1 MEPRVVLIG
10 KSDCH
15 LCENARLT
23 IAKVCDELGETW
35 GERSI
40 LEDPQLAD
48 QYFESIP
55 VTMVDGKI
63 HDNWRVDEARRR
75 NALTRKTN

>member
-1 MEPRVVLIG
+1 VAPRVILIG

-23 IAKVCDELGETW
+23 IAKVCDDLGITW
-35 GERSI
+35 GELSI
-40 LEDPQLAD
+40 LDDAQLAD

-55 VTMVDGKI
+55 VTLIDGKV
-63 HDNWRVDEARRR
+63 HDKWRVDENRLRA
-75 NALTRKTN
+75 ALS

>member
-10 KSDCH
+10 KPDCH

-23 IAKVCDELGETW
+23 IAKVCDDLGITW
-35 GERSI
+35 GELSI
-40 LEDPQLAD
+40 LDDAQLAD

-55 VTMVDGKI
+55 VTLIDGKV
-63 HDNWRVDEARRR
+63 HDKWRVDENRLRA
-75 NALTRKTN
+75 ALS

>member
-15 LCENARLT
+15 LCENARLI

-35 GERSI
+35 SELSI

-55 VTMVDGKI
+55 VTLIDGRV
-63 HDNWRVDEARRR
+63 HDKWRVDESRLRAALQQR
-75 NALTRKTN
+75 NN

>member
-10 KSDCH
+10 KPHCH

-23 IAKVCDELGETW
+23 IAKVCDDLGITW
-35 GERSI
+35 GELSI
-40 LEDPQLAD
+40 LDDAQLAD

-55 VTMVDGKI
+55 VTLIDGKV
-63 HDNWRVDEARRR
+63 HDKWRVDENRLRA
-75 NALTRKTN
+75 ALS